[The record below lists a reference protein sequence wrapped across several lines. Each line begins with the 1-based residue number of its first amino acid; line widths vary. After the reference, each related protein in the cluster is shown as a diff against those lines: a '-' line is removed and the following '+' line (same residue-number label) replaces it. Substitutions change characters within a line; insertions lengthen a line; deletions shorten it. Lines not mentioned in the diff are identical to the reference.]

1 MDLLSSLDPALP
13 LAPWSSR
20 LPPLHA
26 LGARVEALLST
37 RPGTLPWE
45 PEFGCDLDDLVGA
58 PATSQRLHDARWRV
72 QQAIARWLPDFRV
85 SRCEVVAV
93 SQEDGRLGSSPR
105 HVPLAEAALMGLGVR
120 VALEIDLDV
129 ETPAGPIT
137 VQAFV
142 QP

>member
-13 LAPWSSR
+13 LAPWSPR
-20 LPPLHA
+20 LSPLEA
-26 LGARVEALLST
+26 LGARVECLLST

-58 PATSQRLHDARWRV
+58 PATTQRLHDARWRI
-72 QQAIARWLPDFRV
+72 QQAIARWLPDLRV
-85 SRCEVVAV
+85 ARCEVVAV
-93 SQEDGRLGSSPR
+93 SQEDGSPGAPR
-105 HVPLAEAALMGLGVR
+105 QMPLAEGALMALGVR
-120 VALEIDLDV
+120 AALEIDLDI